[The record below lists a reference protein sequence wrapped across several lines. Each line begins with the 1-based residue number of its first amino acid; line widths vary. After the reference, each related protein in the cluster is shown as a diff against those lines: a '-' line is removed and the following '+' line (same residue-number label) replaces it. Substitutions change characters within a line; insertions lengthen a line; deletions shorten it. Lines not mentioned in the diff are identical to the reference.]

1 MFSRLKSFFNG
12 ITGTSIAFLIGAG
25 LLFVFSLFCEMSVY
39 SESSM
44 SVEIIHAQTDF
55 ADSKLSNPAL
65 KFYVSYFVY
74 IWYWTIFLTFCG
86 AFKSFARSFQST
98 DHLITQLGIAT
109 AMSLAFL
116 VSSLIIISR
125 QPQADSGL
133 YNIVIG
139 VFSVMS
145 VCIGWLINTQ
155 VSRRYEE
162 KNEKISKRNYKRTHT
177 INVIIQLRLS
187 EDLQKKVE
195 EIACCYSLMATK
207 IPRLDVENYFKR
219 TAGDSQALS
228 DDKYK
233 AFSASLFILDI
244 YEFICEGVDQ
254 DDLDEEVIYESLFGS
269 MLRNRDRCAE
279 LIDAIRKG
287 TFNDRPTP
295 KALIQLVKFTDKHRL
310 KYEQERSTLMA
321 SLN

>member
-1 MFSRLKSFFNG
+1 MFQRLKSFFKG
-12 ITGTSIAFLIGAG
+12 ITGTSITCLLVAG
-25 LLFVFSLFCEMSVY
+25 LIFFFSIFCELSIY
-39 SESSM
+39 SESDIST
-44 SVEIIHAQTDF
+44 EIVHAKTDF
-55 ADSKLSNPAL
+55 ANSKLSNPAL
-65 KFYVSYFVY
+65 KFYVKYFHY
-74 IWYWTIFLTFCG
+74 IWYIIISLTFCG
-86 AFKSFARSFQST
+86 VFKSFSRSFKTT
-98 DHLITQLGIAT
+98 DHLITQLGIAM

-116 VSSLIIISR
+116 ISSLTIIAR

-133 YNIVIG
+133 YNIIIG

-162 KNEKISKRNYKRTHT
+162 KNELISKRNYKRTHT
-177 INVIIQLRLS
+177 INVIIKLRLS

-195 EIACCYSLMATK
+195 EIACCYSLMAAK
-207 IPRLDVENYFKR
+207 IPREDVEAYFKR
-219 TAGDSQALS
+219 TAGKKEALS

-233 AFSASLFILDI
+233 AFTASLFILDI
-244 YEFICEGVDQ
+244 YEFICEGVAQ

-287 TFNDRPTP
+287 TFNERPTP
-295 KALIQLVKFTDKHRL
+295 KALIQLVRFTDLHRV
-310 KYEQERSTLMA
+310 KYENERQTLIGE
-321 SLN
+321 LN